1 MKYMTKKRKSTPLT
15 TYRSVGPNI
24 YFDGTSYRV
33 RMVVNGESYSKNLSS
48 KKEALKYRSRLSKTA

>member
-1 MKYMTKKRKSTPLT
+1 MKKNRKTKSAPLT

-33 RMVVNGESYSKNLSS
+33 RMIVNGESFSKNLSS
-48 KKEALKYRSRLSKTA
+48 KKEALKYRSRLAKTA